1 MKLTSIFLLCALA
14 LLSLSGNTEAGSQ
27 GRKANCNNAIT
38 GCTKI
43 YDPVCGNDGNT
54 YTNEC
59 MLCLENQKRQIP
71 ILIKKSGPC

>member
-14 LLSLSGNTEAGSQ
+14 LLSLS
-27 GRKANCNNAIT
+27 ANCNNAIT

-54 YTNEC
+54 YANEC

>member
-1 MKLTSIFLLCALA
+1 MKLTSIFLLCALT
-14 LLSLSGNTEAGSQ
+14 LLSLSGNTKLI

-54 YTNEC
+54 YANEC

>member
-14 LLSLSGNTEAGSQ
+14 LLSLSGNTKLA

-54 YTNEC
+54 YANEC